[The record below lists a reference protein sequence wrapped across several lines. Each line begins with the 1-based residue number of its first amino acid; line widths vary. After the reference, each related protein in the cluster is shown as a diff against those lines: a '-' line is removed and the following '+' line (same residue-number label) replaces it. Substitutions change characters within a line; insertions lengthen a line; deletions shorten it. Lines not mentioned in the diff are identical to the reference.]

1 MSRARLENLKSAA
14 DEMKS
19 GRTWDT
25 TPLNPP
31 PADAAPEDT
40 GVPPGGEAV
49 GGFFHQPVKRLSSA
63 VPAVRSLDERPN
75 PRNISGEPSA
85 KTGSAGRRDVQRV
98 TANWHSTTIAALVAR
113 MKPYCRSTTPKF
125 SLA

>member
-75 PRNISGEPSA
+75 PRNISAETSA
-85 KTGSAGRRDVQRV
+85 SRQAPYHIATGANRSLSTPPNTGPRPTLIVQVRLY
-98 TANWHSTTIAALVAR
+98 SP
-113 MKPYCRSTTPKF
+113 M
-125 SLA
+125 